1 MERKIEDTWAFT
13 EKWSLRRVWLK
24 LLCNPSPSICLAWS
38 PCILGKNI
46 DCDLSF
52 AKLQLENELHHVI
65 CYLPVKVL

>member
-38 PCILGKNI
+38 PCILGEPILILGLPNYNLKMNYTTSSAI
-46 DCDLSF
+46 
-52 AKLQLENELHHVI
+52 
-65 CYLPVKVL
+65 YL